1 MAGAKTPLQVRGTAG
16 ATGIITE
23 KTERTGSMEQLGITV
38 FDVAVIVV
46 AVFGAAIGMSAGFAH
61 AILFI
66 ASWIGAGWIAW
77 RFSKVVEPEILKL
90 VGSAELSYFISLL
103 VVFVA
108 ALIVLIMLTSVV
120 SRAIR
125 TGPLGRPDKILG
137 AGFGVLC
144 AWVAMGT
151 AFLFYGY
158 LGPRQLPPAVEG
170 AASFPM
176 IREMATF
183 VEPYLPTGFRNR
195 LQRPGMESGV
205 IPAPST
211 TPQTAP
217 PTVGPS
223 DTTPGAPA
231 APAQTKPPQ

>member
-1 MAGAKTPLQVRGTAG
+1 
-16 ATGIITE
+16 
-23 KTERTGSMEQLGITV
+23 MEQLGITV
-38 FDVAVIVV
+38 FDVAVIAI
-46 AVFGAAIGMSAGFAH
+46 AVFGAAIGLSTGFAH

-66 ASWIGAGWIAW
+66 ASWIASGWIAW
-77 RFSKVVEPEILKL
+77 RFSKVVEPEVLKI
-90 VGSAELSYFISLL
+90 VGSAELSYFVSLL

-108 ALIVLIMLTSVV
+108 ALIVLIMLTSVL
-120 SRAIR
+120 SRSIR
-125 TGPLGRPDKILG
+125 SSPLGKPDKILG

-144 AWVAMGT
+144 AWVAMGA

-195 LQRPGMESGV
+195 LQRPGMDTGA
-205 IPAPST
+205 ITPPARTAPAPAEAA
-211 TPQTAP
+211 PTAP
-217 PTVGPS
+217 PA
-223 DTTPGAPA
+223 APA
-231 APAQTKPPQ
+231 APSAAPPAPAETKPPQ

>member
-1 MAGAKTPLQVRGTAG
+1 
-16 ATGIITE
+16 
-23 KTERTGSMEQLGITV
+23 MEQLGITV
-38 FDVAVIVV
+38 FDVAVIAV
-46 AVFGAAIGMSAGFAH
+46 AVFGAAIGMSTGFAH
-61 AILFI
+61 AVLFI

-77 RFSKVVEPEILKL
+77 RFSPVVQPEIEKL
-90 VGSAELSYFISLL
+90 VGSTELTYFISLL
-103 VVFVA
+103 TVFVG
-108 ALIVLIMLTSVV
+108 ALIVLIMLTSVL
-120 SRAIR
+120 SRSIR
-125 TGPLGRPDKILG
+125 SSPLGQPDRILG

-183 VEPYLPTGFRNR
+183 VEPHLPTGFRNR

-211 TPQTAP
+211 AAP
-217 PTVGPS
+217 RA
-223 DTTPGAPA
+223 APA
-231 APAQTKPPQ
+231 APAPSDVTPASPPASGETKPPQ